1 MARIRT
7 IKPEFYTN
15 EELSKLPEVT
25 HYGMASGLLTYADD
39 EGYFNANPGLIKA
52 AIFPLREPSV
62 SIHDML
68 TQLSNIGYLRLGT
81 AADGKRYGHIIK
93 FNEHQRV
100 NRPTPSKIKDLTI
113 QWEDSVNPHGGLSEP
128 SPLERKG
135 KERKGGSAD
144 APPPEFDPASIPG
157 LNVDAWRLWV
167 EHRKA
172 IKKPIRPHSLQDAAE
187 ELAKLGDRQLA
198 EVKRARAGGWQGLHP
213 EEPKVPRFPQQQ
225 PAQRARAFPSS

>member
-52 AIFPLREPSV
+52 AVFPLREPSV

-68 TQLSNIGYLRLGT
+68 TQLSSVGYLRFGS
-81 AADGKRYGHIIK
+81 AADGKRYGHVVK
-93 FNEHQRV
+93 FDEHQRV

-113 QWEDSVNPHGGLSEP
+113 QWEESVIPHGELSES

-135 KERKGGSAD
+135 KERKGSSAD
-144 APPPEFDPASIPG
+144 APPPEFDPASIPD
-157 LNVDAWRLWV
+157 LDVTAWGLWV

-172 IKKPIRPHSLQDAAE
+172 IKKPIRPHSLRDAAE

-198 EVKRARAGGWQGLHP
+198 EVKRARAGGWQGIHP
-213 EEPKVPRFPQQQ
+213 EEPKVSKFPQP
-225 PAQRARAFPSS
+225 PAPTRARAFPS

>member
-52 AIFPLREPSV
+52 AVFPLREPSV

-68 TQLSNIGYLRLGT
+68 TQLSSVGYLRFGS
-81 AADGKRYGHIIK
+81 AADGKRYGHVVK
-93 FNEHQRV
+93 FDEHQRV

-113 QWEDSVNPHGGLSEP
+113 QWDESVTPHGVLSES

-135 KERKGGSAD
+135 KERKGSGAE
-144 APPPEFDPASIPG
+144 APPPEFDPTSIPG
-157 LNVDAWRLWV
+157 LNVDAWGLWV
-167 EHRKA
+167 EHRQA
-172 IKKPIRPHSLQDAAE
+172 IKKPIRPHSLRDAAE

-198 EVKRARAGGWQGLHP
+198 EVKRARAGGWQGIHP
-213 EEPKVPRFPQQQ
+213 EEPKVSKFPQ
-225 PAQRARAFPSS
+225 PAAPRARAFPS